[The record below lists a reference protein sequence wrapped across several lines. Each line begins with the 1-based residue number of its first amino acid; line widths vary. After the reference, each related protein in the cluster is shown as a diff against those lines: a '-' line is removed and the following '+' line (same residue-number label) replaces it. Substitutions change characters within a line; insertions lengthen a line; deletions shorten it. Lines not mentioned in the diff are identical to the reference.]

1 MNEPRSLKARALAYL
16 SKREYSRAELMRKLS
31 VYAESSAQLEALLDE
46 LEQTSWL
53 SSERFTESLLRRQ
66 AERFGSAR
74 LLQQLKVHQIDDTL
88 IDQVRTQLLD
98 TELLRAQTVWEKKF
112 RHTAIPPLD
121 SHDYTKIRAKQIRF
135 LLMRGFSTEIA
146 SKIVDQQLKTIA

>member
-1 MNEPRSLKARALAYL
+1 
-16 SKREYSRAELMRKLS
+16 MRKLS
-31 VYAESSAQLEALLDE
+31 AYAESSAQLEALLDE